1 MPRREGK
8 SRSLARRV
16 TTSRNP
22 VENRLK
28 QVTSNKVGLAL
39 MKIKICIEPGCKNA
53 STAKDF
59 CRLHYLKNWK
69 GIKEVEQKKAA
80 DKLNKYVEGI
90 VKKFPDRY
98 VDVIRRE
105 IRTDRGDLQRAV
117 DEPAEEAESY
127 ETFVISGDEGLD
139 RLISKIKLDKEF

>member
-1 MPRREGK
+1 
-8 SRSLARRV
+8 
-16 TTSRNP
+16 
-22 VENRLK
+22 
-28 QVTSNKVGLAL
+28 

-53 STAKDF
+53 STTKDF

-69 GIKEVEQKKAA
+69 GIKEAEQKKAA

-117 DEPAEEAESY
+117 DEPSEEMESF
-127 ETFVISGDEGLD
+127 ENFAMTDDEGLD
-139 RLISKIKLDKEF
+139 RLISKIKLDKDF

>member
-1 MPRREGK
+1 
-8 SRSLARRV
+8 
-16 TTSRNP
+16 
-22 VENRLK
+22 
-28 QVTSNKVGLAL
+28 

-53 STAKDF
+53 STTKDF

-69 GIKEVEQKKAA
+69 GIKEAEQKKAA

-117 DEPAEEAESY
+117 DEPSDEVESY
-127 ETFVISGDEGLD
+127 ENFAVADDEGLD
-139 RLISKIKLDKEF
+139 RLISKIKLDKDF